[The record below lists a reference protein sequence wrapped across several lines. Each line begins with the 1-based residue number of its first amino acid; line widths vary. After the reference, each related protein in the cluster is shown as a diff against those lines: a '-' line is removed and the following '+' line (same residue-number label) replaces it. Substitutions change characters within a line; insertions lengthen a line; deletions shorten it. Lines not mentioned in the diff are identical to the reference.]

1 MRSWLR
7 TTIYFAAVILITGFV
22 TAAITINVVNAQR
35 EDVVVMS
42 TEEYAKVSDLM
53 ALNELIN
60 KIGSDYFYDAPS
72 RAELL
77 ASAARGMVNSLGD
90 PYSAYYTDEEYQ
102 SYLSNING
110 SYNGIGIL
118 IGQPDDT
125 GAAILDVYDNTPAAE
140 VGILAG
146 DIITAVD
153 GASIKGML
161 LEELSAAVDRDAGQS
176 IVLTILRGEESMDIT
191 LTCGSI
197 NIRRVEHFLYNQR
210 TGYIRI
216 SMFTGNCAEEFKE
229 AIKDLTDRG
238 MKSLVID
245 LRNNPGGTLSDV
257 VAVADALL
265 GDCTIVSVR
274 GKMDAEG
281 EVYTSNKKGVIVPI
295 AVIVNENSAS
305 ASEILAAAVQE
316 NGAGVVIGMTTYG
329 KGVVQTTERIQA
341 DGSWLKLTTD
351 AYYTPTGRNINGSG
365 VTPDIEVDL
374 PEELKGTPIDQLD
387 QEQDAQLWAALDYV
401 REQAGG
407 DAE

>member
-1 MRSWLR
+1 M
-7 TTIYFAAVILITGFV
+7 VI
-22 TAAITINVVNAQR
+22 
-35 EDVVVMS
+35 
-42 TEEYAKVSDLM
+42 
-53 ALNELIN
+53 
-60 KIGSDYFYDAPS
+60 
-72 RAELL
+72 
-77 ASAARGMVNSLGD
+77 SLGD

-140 VGILAG
+140 SGILAG